1 LKPKACYLCMEEA
14 KERVI
19 QKADELFRMYGL
31 RSVTMDDLARALAM
45 SKRTLYQLFE
55 DKREL
60 VKQAISYKMEENHCI
75 VKDAREKAQNAIE
88 ELVLIFQHFRTV
100 IAALKPTFFHELERY
115 FPEAWQFFCE
125 YKNEVI
131 RKQVEENLN
140 RGVAEGIYRADL
152 RVDILAAMRV
162 EQVFT
167 VFNPR
172 VFPTEKFH
180 FVEVQE
186 ELLKHFIYGVLSE
199 EGLQLVKKYEE
210 EGKLWLNK

>member
-1 LKPKACYLCMEEA
+1 MEEV

-45 SKRTLYQLFE
+45 SKRTLYQLFK

-60 VKQAISYKMEENHCI
+60 VKEAISCKMEEDYCV
-75 VKDAREKAQNAIE
+75 VKEAREKAQNAIE

-100 IAALKPTFFHELERY
+100 IATLKPTFLYELERY

-125 YKNEVI
+125 YKNEII
-131 RKQVEENLN
+131 RKQVEENLK
-140 RGVAEGIYRADL
+140 RGVSEGVYRADL
-152 RVDILAAMRV
+152 RTDILAAMRV
-162 EQVFT
+162 EQVFI
-167 VFNPR
+167 VFNPQI
-172 VFPTEKFH
+172 FPPEKFH

-199 EGLQLVKKYEE
+199 KGLQLVKQYEE

>member
-1 LKPKACYLCMEEA
+1 MEEA

-45 SKRTLYQLFE
+45 SKRTLYQLFK

-60 VKQAISYKMEENHCI
+60 VKEAISCKMEEDYC
-75 VKDAREKAQNAIE
+75 VVEEARKKAQNAIE
-88 ELVLIFQHFRTV
+88 EIVLIFQHFRTV
-100 IAALKPTFFHELERY
+100 IATLKPTFLYELERY
-115 FPEAWQFFCE
+115 FPEAWQFFHQ

-131 RKQVEENLN
+131 REQVERNLK
-140 RGVAEGIYRADL
+140 RGIAEGVYRSDI
-152 RVDILAAMRV
+152 RPDILAAMRV
-162 EQVFT
+162 EQVFI
-167 VFNPR
+167 VFNPQ
-172 VFPTEKFH
+172 VFPPEKFH

-199 EGLQLVKKYEE
+199 KGLQLVKQYEE

>member
-1 LKPKACYLCMEEA
+1 MQEA

-100 IAALKPTFFHELERY
+100 IAALKPTFLHELERY

-172 VFPTEKFH
+172 VFPPEKFH